1 MEITC
6 NMAKDLAN
14 LYLCGAASDDSISA
28 VEEHLLSCSCCRAFY
43 DSYKSMLGNNDSFE
57 AVDYSLSDEK
67 LNEKVKILSSKLR
80 KKRRLTHIAN
90 TSLLIGGAAM
100 LSVGLAF
107 LINSGDKQ

>member
-14 LYLCGAASDDSISA
+14 LYLCGAASEDSSRA
-28 VEEHLLSCSCCRAFY
+28 VEEHLVSCPCCRAFY
-43 DSYKSMLGNNDSFE
+43 DSYKGMLGSDDSAE
-57 AVDYSLSDEK
+57 AADSSLSDEK

-90 TSLLIGGAAM
+90 TSFLIGGAVM

-107 LINSGDKQ
+107 LINSGEKQ